1 MSITTPLT
9 SLLGIRHPILLAGMG
24 QASGPALAAAVCNA
38 GGLGVIGG
46 VNYTPKMLRDIFNE
60 LKSQLKD
67 PSLPF
72 GVDLLLPQVGGN
84 ARKTNYDHTKGTL
97 DALLDVIIE
106 SGCKVFVSAVGVPPP
121 HIIDRLHKNGIIYMN
136 MAGHPKHAE
145 KACKAGADVII
156 AQGGEG
162 GGHGA
167 DVPTSVLI
175 PACADVCKKY
185 NSTLT
190 KQNVLLVAGGGIYD
204 GRGLV
209 AALALGASAVWVGTR
224 FVTAKESGASLDLK
238 NAILNANIDSTIKST
253 IWSGR
258 PLRSLKTDYVTR
270 WETQRLQ
277 EKEALQAKGVLPVYH
292 DMETLEEE
300 GKWTDEMDD
309 QSAVRPMGVVSGLIN
324 VPNQSAEEI
333 IDEIILKATEVL
345 QASHRA
351 LNQQRAA
358 RL

>member
-1 MSITTPLT
+1 MP
-9 SLLGIRHPILLAGMG
+9 
-24 QASGPALAAAVCNA
+24 
-38 GGLGVIGG
+38 
-46 VNYTPKMLRDIFNE
+46 E
-60 LKSQLKD
+60 
-67 PSLPF
+67 
-72 GVDLLLPQVGGN
+72 
-84 ARKTNYDHTKGTL
+84 
-97 DALLDVIIE
+97 ALLI
-106 SGCKVFVSAVGVPPP
+106 VFV
-121 HIIDRLHKNGIIYMN
+121 RL
-136 MAGHPKHAE
+136 
-145 KACKAGADVII
+145 
-156 AQGGEG
+156 
-162 GGHGA
+162 
-167 DVPTSVLI
+167 SVLI

-309 QSAVRPMGVVSGLIN
+309 QSAVR
-324 VPNQSAEEI
+324 
-333 IDEIILKATEVL
+333 
-345 QASHRA
+345 
-351 LNQQRAA
+351 
-358 RL
+358 